1 VRPVPLTDI
10 AALPGIAHAAASARD
25 AVDVVLRQPS
35 ARRQAA
41 VVAATSVVRGASAS
55 ARLEG
60 AEPDRT
66 DDPLVLGALRA
77 TGAAV
82 EMAGLWARAPLQV
95 LARLHLLAAA
105 DLADR
110 DTVGRPVDAEAARRL
125 TGLVRDVGTSVAS
138 EVPAMVVAAVVHAE
152 VAEAFAPAGGVVGRA
167 AERVV
172 LVSTGL
178 DPSAM
183 LVPEVGHLAEQ
194 ERYPLDRRAFAGG
207 GPLAWGRWVERC
219 CRAYTRGAEETA
231 AIVSG

>member
-105 DLADR
+105 DLADP

-125 TGLVRDVGTSVAS
+125 TALVRDVGTSAAS

-152 VAEAFAPAGGVVGRA
+152 VAEAFAGPPNVSCWCQPASTPARCSSPRSGTSPSRSATSWTGERSPVADPWPGGAGSNA
-167 AERVV
+167 AAGPTPAAPRR
-172 LVSTGL
+172 LQ
-178 DPSAM
+178 PSSQA
-183 LVPEVGHLAEQ
+183 
-194 ERYPLDRRAFAGG
+194 
-207 GPLAWGRWVERC
+207 RC
-219 CRAYTRGAEETA
+219 C
-231 AIVSG
+231 